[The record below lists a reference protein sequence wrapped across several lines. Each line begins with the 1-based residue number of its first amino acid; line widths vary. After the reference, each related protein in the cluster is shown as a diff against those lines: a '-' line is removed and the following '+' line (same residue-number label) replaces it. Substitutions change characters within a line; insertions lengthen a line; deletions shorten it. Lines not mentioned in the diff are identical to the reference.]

1 MAKNKITGSFAE
13 MDSGEYYKIENVQ
26 DMAPF
31 FINIATASDIWIF
44 LSSNGALTAG
54 RQNAEGALFPYE
66 TDDRLHLAVSTGPK
80 TLIRLSDERIW
91 EPFDVGR
98 DNPYTLQR
106 NIYKRL
112 TGDAILFEEINESIG
127 LVFTYR
133 WESSERYGIVRTACL
148 RNLNDHEV
156 TLTMLDGVQNIIPY
170 GIPQGLADNSSC
182 LTDAYKACE
191 RIDGC
196 NLAVYSLTS
205 TIVDTPEPIEVLRAN
220 VAWGIGEASVYL
232 LSIKQISAFCS
243 GSSMIEDEK
252 QSVGRKG
259 AYFAYRNLSLLP
271 GAEDSWLLVLDAR
284 LSQKQISLLMKELR
298 DNTQDELRVLVKAD
312 IARGTSELLRIVAA
326 ADGLQ
331 HTADKNA
338 TIRHY
343 MNVLYNN
350 MRGGVFLDSYSYD
363 PELFEHFVTAR
374 NRNLSIRRMDFFEKL
389 KSIGDHNI
397 LHLHEMARLDGDPDL
412 LRLCLEF
419 LPLTFSR
426 RHGDPSRPWNH
437 FNIRVKDDSGNRLY
451 SYEGNWRDIFQNW
464 EAMSLSFPRFI
475 APIIVKFLNASTV
488 DGFNPYRISA
498 DGIDWEYPQPSNP
511 FSSYGYWGDHQI
523 IYLNKLLEWL
533 NAYEPEQLVMLME
546 SPIFTYA
553 DLPYEFKPYNDLL
566 KDTKNTVAFNYERNE
581 VILRRAEIMGADGK
595 LLTYGDS
602 VYHTS
607 FTEKLL
613 IPILAKLSNLVP
625 NGGIWMNTQRPEW
638 NDANNAIVGNGLSMV
653 TVYQLYRHLVCCHK
667 IFEQASYDE
676 FQLSAEVWQWLKD
689 IYGLL
694 NIAKGN
700 TAREF
705 LDEAGLAF
713 ERYRKLVYAFG
724 FSGNKP
730 IGKTDLLRFID
741 EAVEILSETIDANKR
756 EDGLYN
762 AYNILQL
769 VDGGLT
775 VSPLFLMLEGQTA
788 VLSSGLLMPD
798 EALALVESM
807 EKSDLYSKEHRT
819 FYLYPVKRLSTFM
832 EKNIIRPDDV
842 SKSALI
848 SRLLEYGDEG
858 FVLKDEDSHVRFN
871 YNIRQ
876 SRDLENSLKQLRND
890 DRYAS
895 LVDSEA
901 ELVWDIYELTFNH
914 KQFTGR
920 SGIMYKYE
928 GIGSIYWHQNS
939 KFLVSF
945 QEAFK
950 SAVDNHYFNLKGLKD
965 TYYRLRDGFG
975 FNKGPALWGAF
986 PLEPYSHTP
995 YDQPAQQ
1002 PGMTGQ
1008 VKEDILTRLA
1018 ELGIYVRKGI
1028 LRFDPTL
1035 LRGKE
1040 FLMRP
1045 DLFHYIDV
1053 KGEACYMPLD
1063 EGTLAFTVC
1072 QTPVVYKLASDNAIK
1087 VLSTSGQTIF
1097 ESNGLELTKP
1107 ISDALFSRD
1116 GSVYRI
1122 EVCISEGCLQGN
1134 NIYF

>member
-1 MAKNKITGSFAE
+1 MAENKITGSFTE

-66 TDDRLHLAVSTGPK
+66 TDDRLHLATSTGPK
-80 TLIRLSDERIW
+80 TLIRLSDGRIW

-98 DNPYTLQR
+98 DNPYTLHR

-127 LVFTYR
+127 LKFTYR
-133 WESSERYGIVRTACL
+133 LESSEKYGIVRTACL

-156 TLTMLDGVQNIIPY
+156 TFALLDGVQNIIPY

-205 TIVDTPEPIEVLRAN
+205 MIVDTPEPIEVLRAN
-220 VAWGIGEASVYL
+220 VVWRIGEASAYL
-232 LSIKQISAFCS
+232 LSSKQISAFCS

-252 QSVGRKG
+252 RSVGRKG
-259 AYFAYRNLSLLP
+259 AYLAYRNLTLAS

-284 LSQKQISLLMKELR
+284 LSQKQISVLMKELR
-298 DNTQDELRVLVKAD
+298 DNTQDELRTLVESD
-312 IARGTSELLRIVAA
+312 IARGTMELLRIVAA

-331 HTADKNA
+331 HTADRNA

-350 MRGGVFLDSYSYD
+350 MRGGVFLDGYSYD

-374 NRNLSIRRMDFFEKL
+374 NRNLPTRRTDFFEKL
-389 KSIGDHNI
+389 KQLSDHNI
-397 LHLHEMARLDGDPDL
+397 LHLHEMALLYGDPDL
-412 LRLCLEF
+412 FRLCLEF

-464 EAMSLSFPRFI
+464 EAMSLSFPKFI
-475 APIIVKFLNASTV
+475 APIIVKFLNASTI
-488 DGFNPYRISA
+488 DGFNPYRISS
-498 DGIDWEYPQPSNP
+498 DGIDWEYPQPDNP
-511 FSSYGYWGDHQI
+511 FSSFGYWGDHQI
-523 IYLNKLLEWL
+523 VYLNKLLEWL
-533 NAYEPEQLVMLME
+533 NAYEPDQLAILLE
-546 SPIFTYA
+546 NPIFTYA
-553 DLPYEFKPYNDLL
+553 DLPYEIKPYNYIL
-566 KDTKNTVAFNYERNE
+566 KDAKNTIAFNYERNE
-581 VILRRAEIMGADGK
+581 AIKRRAEMIGADGK
-595 LLTYGDS
+595 LLACGDS

-625 NGGIWMNTQRPEW
+625 KGGIWMNTQRPEW

-653 TVYQLYRHLVCCHK
+653 TVYQLYRHLVCCK
-667 IFEQASYDE
+667 EIFKQASCDE
-676 FQLSAEVWQWLKD
+676 FQLSAEVWQWLDD

-694 NIAKGN
+694 NIIKEK

-705 LDEAGLAF
+705 LDEAGLNF
-713 ERYRKLVYAFG
+713 ERYRTLVYAHG
-724 FSGNKP
+724 FSGNKS

-741 EAVEILSETIDANKR
+741 QAVEILSETIDANKR

-769 VDGGLT
+769 SDGDLT

-788 VLSSGLLMPD
+788 VLSSGLLTPD
-798 EALALVESM
+798 EALALVKSM
-807 EKSDLYSKEHRT
+807 EKSDLYSCKHHT
-819 FYLYPVKRLSTFM
+819 FYLYPVKKLNTFM
-832 EKNIIRPDDV
+832 KKNIIPPEDV

-848 SRLLEYGDEG
+848 SRLLEDGSEG
-858 FVLKDEDSHVRFN
+858 LLLKDEDGHVRFN
-871 YNIRQ
+871 DNIQQ
-876 SRDLENSLKQLRND
+876 SSDLENSLKRLQSD
-890 DRYAS
+890 DRYA
-895 LVDSEA
+895 LLADSEA
-901 ELVWDIYELTFNH
+901 GLIWDIYERVFNH

-950 SAVDNHYFNLKGLKD
+950 SAEENHYFNLKGLKD
-965 TYYRLRDGFG
+965 AYYRLRDGFG
-975 FNKGPALWGAF
+975 FNKEPALWGAF

-995 YDQPAQQ
+995 YGQPAQQ

-1018 ELGIYVRKGI
+1018 ELGICVKEGI
-1028 LRFDPTL
+1028 LHFDPAL
-1035 LRGKE
+1035 LRRKE
-1040 FLMRP
+1040 FLIKP
-1045 DLFHYIDV
+1045 SVFHYIDV
-1053 KGEACYMPLD
+1053 TGKACDLPLD
-1063 EGTLAFTVC
+1063 KGTLAFTVC
-1072 QTPVVYKLASDNAIK
+1072 QTPVVYKLSPDNSVK
-1087 VLSTSGQTIF
+1087 VFSSSGQTIF
-1097 ESNGLELTKP
+1097 ESNGLELTMP

-1122 EVCISEGCLQGN
+1122 EVCISEL
-1134 NIYF
+1134 